1 MMFCLLN
8 GDLGLSKISCMDDR
22 HNHEPLQ
29 YISNTEYQ
37 DVYSALRA

>member
-1 MMFCLLN
+1 MICLLN
-8 GDLGLSKISCMDDR
+8 GDLGLSKISCIDDR

-37 DVYSALRA
+37 DAYSAL

>member
-1 MMFCLLN
+1 MFCLLN
-8 GDLGLSKISCMDDR
+8 GDLDLSEISDDR

>member
-1 MMFCLLN
+1 MFSLLN
-8 GDLGLSKISCMDDR
+8 SDIGLSNISCMNDH

-37 DVYSALRA
+37 DVYSAL